1 MPYIYTLAADTYHR
15 DGTMMRGLVM
25 DFPNDRNVWD
35 RGEEYMFGPAFL
47 VAPVHE
53 FRARTREVY
62 LPAGARWYDFY
73 SGRAFEGGQSVE
85 ADAPLSRM
93 PLFVRAGSIVP
104 IGPAVQYTS
113 ENLDGP
119 ITLHVYTGADGAFDL
134 YEDDGVSNGY
144 QRRQFSRIPIRYD
157 EEAGVLRIGARTGA
171 YPGMPATRTFN
182 VRWISGPQQGADNF
196 ETAPDQ
202 TVAYD
207 GRAIEVR
214 RP

>member
-1 MPYIYTLAADTYHR
+1 M
-15 DGTMMRGLVM
+15 
-25 DFPNDRNVWD
+25 NW
-35 RGEEYMFGPAFL
+35 
-47 VAPVHE
+47 
-53 FRARTREVY
+53 ARTREVY

-134 YEDDGVSNGY
+134 YEDGRWRYALTVQNIADRIYVSPCL
-144 QRRQFSRIPIRYD
+144 SRGD
-157 EEAGVLRIGARTGA
+157 CWFGAR
-171 YPGMPATRTFN
+171 RT
-182 VRWISGPQQGADNF
+182 
-196 ETAPDQ
+196 
-202 TVAYD
+202 
-207 GRAIEVR
+207 AIASAR
-214 RP
+214 YRF